1 VTFLRVILSW
11 LCLVALIPLALL
23 MPEKAPGTIPWGLLG
38 ASLLTLGVIQG
49 ILPDMLAGASS
60 LLRSV
65 LSFGPLTWIGQ
76 RSYGL
81 YLWHWPL
88 AVMAHHRC
96 GTLSFCWLPSLL
108 LSFLIVTLKLQYG
121 DMVSVVRSHNFLE
134 AFVTAG
140 IVLYP
145 LLL

>member
-1 VTFLRVILSW
+1 
-11 LCLVALIPLALL
+11 
-23 MPEKAPGTIPWGLLG
+23 
-38 ASLLTLGVIQG
+38 
-49 ILPDMLAGASS
+49 MLAGASS

-88 AVMAHHRC
+88 AVMAHYLLGVDRSPLWNVVVLLV
-96 GTLSFCWLPSLL
+96 TVIIAELSYRYLETPVRRYGFRS
-108 LSFLIVTLKLQYG
+108 SFAQ
-121 DMVSVVRSHNFLE
+121 FLE